1 MSKLSH
7 EEHEFMRLV
16 FAETGGIPLK
26 YVALTELPM
35 AAEALRDRGFIQL
48 QRSGRDTW
56 MVAITGEGSAWAH
69 MHLLRRH

>member
-35 AAEALRDRGFIQL
+35 AAEALFIQL
-48 QRSGRDTW
+48 QRSGRCTW
-56 MVAITGEGSAWAH
+56 VVAITGEGSAWAH
-69 MHLLRRH
+69 LHLLRRH